1 MAEALVSVVLQ
12 QLASITLKQIE
23 EEVNLVVGVDQEVQN
38 LILHLQAVQSLLQDA
53 EERQVKEA
61 NVKNWL
67 YNLKDVPDKRHPF
80 EEIKIAQAIIEV
92 LKKEYDRKNSN
103 VFQNLLNCISENIG
117 GKKFL
122 LVLLETIKGSFEK
135 WIAFFDKE
143 KDESKLF
150 DKDIKNKIAEKVDGL
165 PLAAKTLASLMRYK
179 KTRNEWVAV
188 LESKMWELVEVEQ
201 QVFQSLLLS
210 YYDSTPAVRRRCLL
224 FCAVFPKDYE
234 FERNELI
241 ECWTSQEY
249 LNMKGDRE
257 KERMI
262 GQ

>member
-1 MAEALVSVVLQ
+1 MGGLGKTAFAQSVYNDQNVTTHFHERIWVCVS
-12 QLASITLKQIE
+12 
-23 EEVNLVVGVDQEVQN
+23 D
-38 LILHLQAVQSLLQDA
+38 
-53 EERQVKEA
+53 
-61 NVKNWL
+61 
-67 YNLKDVPDKRHPF
+67 PF

-122 LVLLETIKGSFEK
+122 LVLDEVWNTTESNWKQLKAALKNGDKNSRILVTTRKNNVVNMMGETSDHMINLNKLRDQDCLELFRR
-135 WIAFFDKE
+135 IAFFDKE

-188 LESKMWELVEVEQ
+188 LEK
-201 QVFQSLLLS
+201 
-210 YYDSTPAVRRRCLL
+210 
-224 FCAVFPKDYE
+224 
-234 FERNELI
+234 
-241 ECWTSQEY
+241 Y